1 MMQIMEKKEN
11 LNLFCVW
18 LENCCKFDTLKNN
31 LMIIR
36 TTNMLKEYVSL
47 NENNPNLEESLMS
60 NLKKMVKMI
69 ETNGEI

>member
-1 MMQIMEKKEN
+1 
-11 LNLFCVW
+11 
-18 LENCCKFDTLKNN
+18 
-31 LMIIR
+31 
-36 TTNMLKEYVSL
+36 MLKEYVSL